1 MNFKL
6 LEPLKSTNYSND
18 EILQLINSAFNY
30 YCKQTLVRSDELEK
44 DETKQKIFSNLVR
57 FFRSINTNIK
67 IEEGFLSSNLKEL
80 FKTHS
85 TNLIESLNEKV
96 NEIISIQTI
105 RINFSEYKLGK
116 DPCRHFIKQSN
127 MNLLNNNKY
136 SVNSNL
142 ITAIKS
148 FRNLG
153 YRINVTVSNKD
164 SNRVLTP
171 EIILMFVLDGGQ
183 KISMQIDIK
192 IFQELRR
199 VLAYH
204 IKKIIENENVGFLR
218 N

>member
-6 LEPLKSTNYSND
+6 LEPLKTSNYSND

-30 YCKQTLVRSDELEK
+30 YCKHSLVISEELK
-44 DETKQKIFSNLVR
+44 NDETKQKIFSNLVR

-67 IEEGFLSSNLKEL
+67 IEEGFLSLNLKEL

-85 TNLIESLNEKV
+85 NLIESLNEKV
-96 NEIISIQTI
+96 SEIIAIQTI

-116 DPCRHFIKQSN
+116 DACRNFIKQSN
-127 MNLLNNNKY
+127 MNLLNINDSLNL
-136 SVNSNL
+136 NL

-148 FRNLG
+148 YRNLS

-164 SNRVLTP
+164 SNRVLRP
-171 EIILMFVLDGGQ
+171 EIILIFTLDEGE
-183 KISMQIDIK
+183 KITMQIDIK
-192 IFQELRR
+192 IFQELRK

-204 IKKIIENENVGFLR
+204 IKKIIDNEAVSFLR
-218 N
+218 T